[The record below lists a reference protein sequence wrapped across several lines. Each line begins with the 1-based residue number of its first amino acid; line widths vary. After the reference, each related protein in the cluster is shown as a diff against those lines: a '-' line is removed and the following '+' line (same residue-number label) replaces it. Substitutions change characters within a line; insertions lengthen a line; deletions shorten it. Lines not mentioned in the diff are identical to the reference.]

1 MFHCFLCI
9 LCNTD
14 LLLTFPVVVTSILI
28 VHFDI
33 CTAFC
38 PKCFLMTAGG
48 SGVGQEASGRGDEP
62 NFDSK
67 FGGIEA
73 GASWCAEVRK
83 RRTATSA

>member
-9 LCNTD
+9 LCNTN

-38 PKCFLMTAGG
+38 PKSFLMAAGG
-48 SGVGQEASGRGDEP
+48 SGGGEASRRRGGMSPILTQDL
-62 NFDSK
+62 
-67 FGGIEA
+67 GG
-73 GASWCAEVRK
+73 
-83 RRTATSA
+83 